1 MIISFIF
8 IIFFLWFEGLYGK
21 EKLVAGRS
29 SRAKGLNEV
38 CWFFIERFSLFH
50 LTAQKNVTISS
61 TPYHQLVECKCS
73 DCKDSDWRCYAELG
87 CFSVLKQDENDNY
100 VVSKGCFE
108 NALHRKIN
116 CENPVTP
123 AVCCEENMCN
133 WNVTPTFP
141 TKKSSKCQLLIIDS
155 CGGIFLC
162 MH

>member
-1 MIISFIF
+1 M
-8 IIFFLWFEGLYGK
+8 
-21 EKLVAGRS
+21 
-29 SRAKGLNEV
+29 
-38 CWFFIERFSLFH
+38 
-50 LTAQKNVTISS
+50 TISS

-141 TKKSSKCQLLIIDS
+141 TKKTSKC
-155 CGGIFLC
+155 
-162 MH
+162 

>member
-1 MIISFIF
+1 M
-8 IIFFLWFEGLYGK
+8 
-21 EKLVAGRS
+21 
-29 SRAKGLNEV
+29 
-38 CWFFIERFSLFH
+38 
-50 LTAQKNVTISS
+50 TISS

-155 CGGIFLC
+155 CGGIFFLC
-162 MH
+162 MHYKLAELLQKLETDQKWFENRLGSNVMCLRIRHVFGFVFTYNLHIRRQTQG